1 MKYLIIGAGGTG
13 GALAA
18 YMGRAGK
25 DVTLIARGE
34 HLAAIKEQGITL
46 ISDYKP
52 EGEQIEHITNIR
64 AMSSDEY
71 VQTGE
76 VPEVI
81 FLCTKSYSL
90 ESIAPFI
97 NQIVGPDTIL
107 IPILNGIKMGDYT
120 RKYISG
126 CRVIDGCIYIIGMKD
141 GPGRILMK
149 NQMLRV
155 VFGSDTPGVIT
166 QEETDTI
173 YNDLKESSVRTV
185 ASDNILRD
193 TIRKYSYIGP
203 AAGTGILYNCKC
215 GGMHVPGEAREF
227 FISMIKEVASLA
239 QALGVQYDIDLVQIN
254 LDILDNS
261 SADSDTS
268 LQRDIRDGGNNEFD
282 SLIIEPKR
290 IGDRLGVD
298 MPCYGRVIEYFTAK
312 GDN

>member
-13 GALAA
+13 GALAC
-18 YMGRAGK
+18 YLGRADK

-34 HLAAIKEQGITL
+34 NLKAIRENGMTL

-52 EGEQIEHITNIR
+52 EGEMIEVIDNIR
-64 AMSSDEY
+64 AMSTDEY
-71 VQTGE
+71 IASGE
-76 VPEVI
+76 VPEVV

-90 ESIAPFI
+90 ESVADFI
-97 NQIVGPDTIL
+97 NSIVGPQTIL

-120 RKYISG
+120 RKFISG

-149 NQMLRV
+149 NHMLRV
-155 VFGSDTPGVIT
+155 VFGSEEPGVLT
-166 QEETDTI
+166 SEETETI
-173 YNDLKESSVRTV
+173 YNDLKESGVKVV

-203 AAGTGILYNCKC
+203 AAGTGILFDCKC
-215 GGMHVPGEAREF
+215 GGMHPEGEAREF
-227 FISMIKEVASLA
+227 FKSMIREVGALA
-239 QALGVQYDIDLVQIN
+239 EALGVEYDIDLVQIN

-268 LQRDIRDGGNNEFD
+268 LQRDIRDGNMNEFD
-282 SLIIEPKR
+282 SLICEPQR
-290 IGDRLGVD
+290 IGEKLGVD
-298 MPCYGRVIEYFTAK
+298 MPCYARVIKAFL
-312 GDN
+312 G